1 MVTKHRTGHNSA
13 SVRPIAKNVLQT
25 GKYGKISQLNSG
37 VEISSR
43 RSLVGMVTEL
53 IELQHKI
60 GYNSANIRET
70 VKSVASNRVF
80 EVRRYTGAIV
90 LI

>member
-1 MVTKHRTGHNSA
+1 
-13 SVRPIAKNVLQT
+13 VLQT
-25 GKYGKISQLNSG
+25 RGKVSQLNSS

-43 RSLVGMVTEL
+43 RTLVVVVTKI